1 MPGKHKVKVCA
12 ICGKADGKNWI
23 QHWDT
28 NHPGS
33 ERKELLPGQTPSHPL
48 PNKKISK
55 INLTN
60 DRGKN

>member
-33 ERKELLPGQTPSHPL
+33 ERKELIPG
-48 PNKKISK
+48 
-55 INLTN
+55 
-60 DRGKN
+60 